1 MFKANPQ
8 WKGCTT
14 QKVAMQRELFVSPCP
29 FIILSKYSMR
39 LATHTTKV
47 AINELQG

>member
-1 MFKANPQ
+1 MFKTNPQ

-14 QKVAMQRELFVSPCP
+14 QKVATQRELFASPRP
-29 FIILSKYSMR
+29 FIILSKYGMR

-47 AINELQG
+47 AVNELQG